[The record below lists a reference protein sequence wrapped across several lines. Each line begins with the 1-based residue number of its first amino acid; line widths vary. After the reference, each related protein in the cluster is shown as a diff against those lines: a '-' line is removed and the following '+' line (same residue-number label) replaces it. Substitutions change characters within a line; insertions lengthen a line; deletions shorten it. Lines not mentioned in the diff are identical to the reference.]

1 MRLLN
6 LRPKSGVMPAATH
19 SRDGEPYEHMT
30 PRLGAIRTL
39 REHIADGLA
48 GLDPY
53 DPSIFILNAHE
64 HERTWAYRALE
75 LTGVVMNLGPWENG
89 GKRFRAVLEADVR
102 GELGLDVP
110 GAPTMDDE
118 PLASRG
124 VASVTPLPTGF
135 STVMGFRDTDLLDE
149 AQKIV
154 RDHCDLLGYD
164 TAPVAAV
171 EITNSDSPAMAALER
186 ARHAWQGR
194 QVH

>member
-39 REHIADGLA
+39 REHLADGLA

-64 HERTWAYRALE
+64 HERTCAYRALE
-75 LTGVVMNLGPWENG
+75 LTGLVLNFHSKGDG
-89 GKRFRAVLEADVR
+89 GTRLRAVLEADVR
-102 GELGLDVP
+102 AELGLDAP

-124 VASVTPLPTGF
+124 VASVTPLPSGLA
-135 STVMGFRDTDLLDE
+135 TVMGFRDTDLLDG